1 MTKQEL
7 SKEIAKKTG
16 VDQPTVL
23 ACIEGMM
30 ATIKESLVKEEP
42 VYLRGFGS
50 FILKQRAQK
59 TARNISKN
67 TTLVIPAHN
76 IPAFKPCKE
85 FMAQVKK

>member
-7 SKEIAKKTG
+7 AKEIASKTG

-23 ACIEGMM
+23 ACVEGLM
-30 ATIKESLVKEEP
+30 ATVKDSLAKGEP

-50 FILKQRAQK
+50 FILKKRAAK

-67 TTLVIPAHN
+67 TTLVIPAHD
-76 IPAFKPCKE
+76 IPVFKPCKE